1 MGPAP
6 VLLLDHHEPLGLLVV
21 VRRHDLVLERLLV
34 HQPFLRGI
42 QGPHRDTVHDVSES
56 EPWLPVSSQPF
67 FGAEVFTGLCIGV
80 DVPTVDLIGCAE
92 STSSVKQ
99 ICFNQGARTAYLME
113 ALLFFSCLG
122 PLSLRLFL
130 LGVLLLLLTLK
141 EGAVLLR
148 TLRLH
153 TLS

>member
-1 MGPAP
+1 
-6 VLLLDHHEPLGLLVV
+6 
-21 VRRHDLVLERLLV
+21 
-34 HQPFLRGI
+34 
-42 QGPHRDTVHDVSES
+42 
-56 EPWLPVSSQPF
+56 
-67 FGAEVFTGLCIGV
+67 
-80 DVPTVDLIGCAE
+80 
-92 STSSVKQ
+92 
-99 ICFNQGARTAYLME
+99 ME